1 MSDGRDVAP
10 SKSTVVLP
18 ARYLEVGLTLDGREV
33 IINHPDL
40 QPDAAG
46 CGHIVF
52 SAAQARHLARLLL
65 RKADECVP

>member
-1 MSDGRDVAP
+1 MSDGRGVAP
-10 SKSTVVLP
+10 SKSTVLLP
-18 ARYLEVGLTLDGREV
+18 ARCLGLTLDGREV

-40 QPDAAG
+40 RPDAAG